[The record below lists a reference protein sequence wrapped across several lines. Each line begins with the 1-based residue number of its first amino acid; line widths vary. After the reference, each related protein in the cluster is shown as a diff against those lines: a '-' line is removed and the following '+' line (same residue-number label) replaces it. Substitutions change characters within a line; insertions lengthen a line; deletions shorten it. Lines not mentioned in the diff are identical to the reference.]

1 MEITQILGFVGALI
15 IGLVLGLTGGGG
27 SILTVPVFVYI
38 LHINPVTATAYS
50 LFVVGSSSA
59 VGAIDNFN
67 KGRIDFKSSLIFAF
81 PAVITIFSTR
91 KYLLPAIPHHIAN
104 FGSFELTKDLMIM
117 SFFAILMLVASA
129 SMILK
134 KKKECIDC
142 ENKPNEANN
151 GLMILLGA
159 LTGLVTGLVGA
170 GGGFIIVPILV
181 FLAGLHMKE
190 AVGTSLFIIA
200 INSIIGFLGDLGHL
214 NVDWFFLLLFT
225 IISVV
230 GIFFGIYLSRFINSQ
245 KLKKAFGWMVLVMG
259 FYILYMELSG
269 SGI

>member
-1 MEITQILGFVGALI
+1 MELAQVIGFIGALI

-67 KGRIDFKSSLIFAF
+67 KGRIDFKSSIIFAL
-81 PAVITIFSTR
+81 PAVIAIFSTR
-91 KYLLPAIPHHIAN
+91 KFLLPAIPDHILN
-104 FGSFELTKDLMIM
+104 LGDFELTKDLMIM
-117 SFFAILMLVASA
+117 IFFGILMLLASI
-129 SMILK
+129 SMIFK
-134 KKKECIDC
+134 KDKTCSEDSGSESNPI
-142 ENKPNEANN
+142 NL
-151 GLMILLGA
+151 LMMFLGA
-159 LTGLVTGLVGA
+159 LTGIVTGLVGA

-181 FLAGLHMKE
+181 FLAGLRMKE
-190 AVGTSLFIIA
+190 AVGTSLFIIS

-214 NVDWFFLLLFT
+214 QVDWIFLFIFTLL
-225 IISVV
+225 SMV

-245 KLKKAFGWMVLVMG
+245 KLKKAFGYMVLVMG
-259 FYILYMELSG
+259 IYILWKELTA

>member
-1 MEITQILGFVGALI
+1 MEITQILGFISALI

-67 KGRIDFKSSLIFAF
+67 KGRIDFKSSLIFAI
-81 PAVITIFSTR
+81 PAVIAIFSTR
-91 KYLLPAIPHHIAN
+91 KYLLPSIPHHIAN
-104 FGSFELTKDLMIM
+104 LGNFELTKDLMIM

-129 SMILK
+129 SMILR

-142 ENKPNEANN
+142 ENEPTDTKT
-151 GLMILLGA
+151 GLMIILGA

-181 FLAGLHMKE
+181 FLAGLNMKE

-200 INSIIGFLGDLGHL
+200 INSIIGFLGDLGHMEI
-214 NVDWFFLLLFT
+214 DWVFLILFT

-230 GIFFGIYLSRFINSQ
+230 GIFFGIYLSRFINSH

-259 FYILYMELSG
+259 IYILWMELSG

>member
-67 KGRIDFKSSLIFAF
+67 KGRIDFKCSLIFAL
-81 PAVITIFSTR
+81 PAVISIFSTR

-134 KKKECIDC
+134 KKKECVDC
-142 ENKPNEANN
+142 ENEPKESNN

-181 FLAGLHMKE
+181 FLAGLNMKE

-225 IISVV
+225 IISIV

-245 KLKKAFGWMVLVMG
+245 KLKKAFGWMVLIMG
-259 FYILYMELSG
+259 IYILYMELSG

>member
-1 MEITQILGFVGALI
+1 MEITQILGFIGALI

-67 KGRIDFKSSLIFAF
+67 KGRIDFKSSMIFAL
-81 PAVITIFSTR
+81 PAVVAIFSTR
-91 KYLLPAIPHHIAN
+91 KYLLPAIPHHITN
-104 FGSFELTKDLMIM
+104 IGSFELNKDLMIM
-117 SFFAILMLVASA
+117 SFFAVLMLIASA

-142 ENKPNEANN
+142 DNKPTETKN
-151 GLMILLGA
+151 GLMIVLGA

-181 FLAGLHMKE
+181 FLAGLNMKE

-200 INSIIGFLGDLGHL
+200 INSIIGFLGDLGHMEI
-214 NVDWFFLLLFT
+214 DWVFLILFT
-225 IISVV
+225 IISIV
-230 GIFFGIYLSRFINSQ
+230 GIFFGIYLSRFINSH

-259 FYILYMELSG
+259 IYILWMELSG
-269 SGI
+269 SLV